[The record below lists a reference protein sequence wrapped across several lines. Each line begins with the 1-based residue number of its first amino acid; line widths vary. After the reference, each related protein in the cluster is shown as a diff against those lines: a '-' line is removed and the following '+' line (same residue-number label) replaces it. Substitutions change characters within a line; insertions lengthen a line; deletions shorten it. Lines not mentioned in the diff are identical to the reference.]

1 MKTLKLRLGYSR
13 GGRILL
19 HLWCMLH
26 KGHLQWHL
34 RGIAREFHLTQA

>member
-1 MKTLKLRLGYSR
+1 MKTLKLRLGCSR

-19 HLWCMLH
+19 HLGCMLH

-34 RGIAREFHLTQA
+34 RGIAREFHLAQA